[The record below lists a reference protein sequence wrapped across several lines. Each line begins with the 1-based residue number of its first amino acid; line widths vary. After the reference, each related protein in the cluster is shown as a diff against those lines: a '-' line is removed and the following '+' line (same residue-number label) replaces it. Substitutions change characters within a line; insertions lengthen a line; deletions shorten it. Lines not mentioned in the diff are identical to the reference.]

1 MVDQNNQNSLN
12 AALDSLNVALELFHF
27 AFRAFT
33 SGPDAILAEHG
44 LQRVHHRILYF
55 VGRNPAISVNALLKI
70 LGVSKQALNG
80 PLRAL
85 KELDLIA
92 ATPDEF
98 DKRIKRLTLS
108 EQGQALENQ
117 LSQSQRELMADVFH
131 DAGAEAE
138 QQWRA
143 IMLKLAETKFARL
156 LPQNNRSQPDDITN

>member
-1 MVDQNNQNSLN
+1 M
-12 AALDSLNVALELFHF
+12 FHF

-33 SGPDAILAEHG
+33 SGPDAILAEQG
-44 LQRVHHRILYF
+44 LARVHHRILYF

-92 ATPDEF
+92 ANADEF
-98 DKRIKRLTLS
+98 DKRIKRLTLTA
-108 EQGQALENQ
+108 QGQVLENR
-117 LSQSQRELMADVFH
+117 LSQSQRELMTQVFS
-131 DAGAEAE
+131 DAGHEAE

-143 IMLKLAETKFARL
+143 IMQKLADTKFAHL
-156 LPQNNRSQPDDITN
+156 LSHGYNSPTAASDDGMFVPK